1 MAEEVWPD
9 AEPFSFEGGKTG
21 VLVVHGFTGCTQS
34 MLPLGEKLAAAG
46 FTVLGPRLPGHGTTV
61 KDMGTR
67 TWREWTGEAEKALQ
81 ELLERCDKVFV
92 TGLSM
97 GGTITC
103 FLGERYADEVAGLMP
118 INAAVSKLNPMMP
131 LTPVVKYVLKTIP
144 GVGSD
149 IKNPDAEESC
159 YDKVPVAAA
168 AELYQLMKVTKAD
181 IAKALEILGPKRSLV
196 MLTPTDDDPPRGV
209 DAKVI
214 KSAAK
219 TWPTRLRVL
228 DWAAK
233 AKAHPEWMAADGV
246 HLANDGGIA
255 GLTSMISSVLD
266 SAPASPPATPA
277 IPTTGSGG
285 ASRRRPITAS
295 RMTVD

>member
-1 MAEEVWPD
+1 
-9 AEPFSFEGGKTG
+9 
-21 VLVVHGFTGCTQS
+21 
-34 MLPLGEKLAAAG
+34 MLTSRPPAWALTWIAFVLAAAI
-46 FTVLGPRLPGHGTTV
+46 
-61 KDMGTR
+61 
-67 TWREWTGEAEKALQ
+67 
-81 ELLERCDKVFV
+81 VF
-92 TGLSM
+92 
-97 GGTITC
+97 
-103 FLGERYADEVAGLMP
+103 AP
-118 INAAVSKLNPMMP
+118 AAVAKSACGLRATALP
-131 LTPVVKYVLKTIP
+131 TS
-144 GVGSD
+144 G
-149 IKNPDAEESC
+149 
-159 YDKVPVAAA
+159 VAAGKA
-168 AELYQLMKVTKAD
+168 PLALGDSVLYDAVSSLSERGFEANGMICRRIDQGLKILATRKKAGTLPKLVVLELGANGVVTKAD

-285 ASRRRPITAS
+285 ASAPH
-295 RMTVD
+295 